1 MKKGKALR
9 GERKSNAW
17 KQEVVEQALEY
28 IRFWQERLRL
38 KDWVIDVV
46 VRKPQKKENSFLTAD
61 VVYEPATRIA
71 RIRLYVDPSIKSEP
85 TTSDAQEVYVLLQ
98 QANIFELERVIL
110 HELLHI
116 MLAPLLP
123 DVGTR
128 SDAES
133 LLLEQVI
140 NTLATALVELR
151 KAAKE

>member
-38 KDWVIDVV
+38 KDWVVDVV

-85 TTSDAQEVYVLLQ
+85 ATSDAQEVYVLLQ